1 MAKIFFF
8 LVVPL
13 LALYATIRV
22 GMTAIGMDVVH
33 WAQWPEKFFGIG
45 GINLAVPIFIL
56 LMLGR
61 AKVVVPVWDFIR
73 SAPREYAAL
82 LRLAGAKRLTLAIL
96 LLLAG
101 GVLPIIAVWL
111 FPEVWTHWRTWLAVG
126 LVPCLPALWHRL
138 FRSESKWDGVLGA
151 IATIVA
157 CTLATMVVHGMYL
170 RDGGMHWIAP
180 FMSVSMPFVAGM
192 IAGDLPRHIRETR
205 MARRGQ
211 SAA

>member
-1 MAKIFFF
+1 MAKMFFF
-8 LVVPL
+8 LVVPF

-33 WAQWPEKFFGIG
+33 WAQWPETFFGIG
-45 GINLAVPIFIL
+45 GVNLAVPIYIL
-56 LMLGR
+56 LMLGH

-73 SAPREYAAL
+73 SAPREYAAH
-82 LRLAGAKRLTLAIL
+82 LRHTVVKRLIRSTLFVLAGS
-96 LLLAG
+96 
-101 GVLPIIAVWL
+101 VLPIVAVWL

-126 LVPCLPALWHRL
+126 LVPCLPALWRRL
-138 FRSESKWDGVLGA
+138 FRSEPKGNGVLGA

-157 CTLATMVVHGMYL
+157 CTLATWMVHSMYL
-170 RDGGMHWIAP
+170 RGEDMHWIAP
-180 FMSVSMPFVAGM
+180 SMAVLMPFLAGM

-205 MARRGQ
+205 MAQRGQ